1 MPSELHHSGSAGVS
15 PCPGVAA
22 ACIRAGLAL
31 RFFRGTAVGRTR
43 ATMKMTIAKIL
54 MVIIMVHDHD
64 APPMRKTQYQE
75 GQTGPGG

>member
-1 MPSELHHSGSAGVS
+1 
-15 PCPGVAA
+15 
-22 ACIRAGLAL
+22 
-31 RFFRGTAVGRTR
+31 
-43 ATMKMTIAKIL
+43 MKMTIAKIL